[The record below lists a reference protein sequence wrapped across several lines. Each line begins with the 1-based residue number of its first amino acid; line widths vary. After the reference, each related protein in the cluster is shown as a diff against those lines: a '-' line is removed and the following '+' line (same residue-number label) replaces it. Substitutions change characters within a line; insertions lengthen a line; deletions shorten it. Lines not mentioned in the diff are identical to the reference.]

1 MEKNDIVE
9 KIKKLFKDNKNLS
22 NLVAIILVLVF
33 ILIAVNIF
41 KPRLTASNAS
51 LNNTSNTEDKNSKAA
66 SDSTD
71 ETYEAEQKQQLIT
84 ILKKIEGCGNVD
96 CMLTFSSGEVKV
108 PAYDETKQNNVTE
121 EKDKD
126 GGKRT
131 TTQNN
136 NNSKVVMSNKNGD
149 NEPFILETQKPKV
162 TGVVVVAEGAKDGKV
177 KTNIEKAVIN
187 LYDLPANKVNVYS
200 MK

>member
-1 MEKNDIVE
+1 MDKNDILE
-9 KIKKLFKDNKNLS
+9 RIKKVFKDNKILS
-22 NLVAIILVLVF
+22 NITAIILVLIF
-33 ILIAVNIF
+33 ILIAINIF
-41 KPRLTASNAS
+41 KPKLSTTTMSSNKGDNKKES
-51 LNNTSNTEDKNSKAA
+51 SNVKSEETS
-66 SDSTD
+66 
-71 ETYEAEQKQQLIT
+71 YEEEQKQQHVA

-121 EKDKD
+121 ENDKD

-131 TTQNN
+131 TTQNSD
-136 NNSKVVMSNKNGD
+136 NSKVVMSNKDGG

-162 TGVVVVAEGAKDGKV
+162 VGVIVVADGAKDGRV
-177 KTNIEKAVIN
+177 KADIEKAVIN

>member
-1 MEKNDIVE
+1 MDKNEVIE
-9 KIKKLFKDNKNLS
+9 KIKKIFKDNKNFS
-22 NLVAIILVLVF
+22 NLAAIILVLIF
-33 ILIAVNIF
+33 ILIAFNIF
-41 KPRLTASNAS
+41 KPKLSTATMAA
-51 LNNTSNTEDKNSKAA
+51 NNTDSKNGNTNSNVEEVS
-66 SDSTD
+66 
-71 ETYEAEQKQQLIT
+71 YEEEQKEQLVA

-121 EKDKD
+121 ENDKD

-131 TTQNN
+131 TTQQSD
-136 NNSKVVMSNKNGD
+136 NSKVVMSNKDGG

-162 TGVVVVAEGAKDGKV
+162 VGVIVVADGAKDGKV
-177 KTNIEKAVIN
+177 KADIERAVIN

>member
-1 MEKNDIVE
+1 MDKKDIIE
-9 KIKKLFKDNKNLS
+9 KIKKVFNDNKNFS
-22 NLVAIILVLVF
+22 NIAAIILVLIF
-33 ILIAVNIF
+33 ILIAINIL
-41 KPRLTASNAS
+41 KPKLTTATMASNNINS
-51 LNNTSNTEDKNSKAA
+51 ENENSKSKAEKA
-66 SDSTD
+66 S
-71 ETYEAEQKQQLIT
+71 YEEEQKEQLVS

-121 EKDKD
+121 ENDKD

-131 TTQNN
+131 TTQNSD
-136 NNSKVVMSNKNGD
+136 NSKVVMSNKDGS

-162 TGVVVVAEGAKDGKV
+162 VGVVVVADGAKDVRV
-177 KTNIEKAVIN
+177 KADIEKAVIN

>member
-1 MEKNDIVE
+1 MDKNDITE
-9 KIKKLFKDNKNLS
+9 KIKKIFKDNKNLS
-22 NLVAIILVLVF
+22 NLVAIILVLIF

-41 KPRLTASNAS
+41 KPRLTSVTAG
-51 LNNTSNTEDKNSKAA
+51 LNSSNTSNNNEISPKEVS
-66 SDSTD
+66 
-71 ETYEAEQKQQLIT
+71 YEEEQKKQLIE
-84 ILKKIEGCGNVD
+84 ILKKIDGCGNVD

-121 EKDKD
+121 ENDKD

-136 NNSKVVMSNKNGD
+136 DNSKVVMSNKNGD
-149 NEPFILETQKPKV
+149 SEPFILETQKPKV
-162 TGVVVVAEGAKDGKV
+162 TGVVVVAEGAKEGKV
-177 KTNIEKAVIN
+177 KSDIEKAVTN

>member
-1 MEKNDIVE
+1 MDKNDILE
-9 KIKKLFKDNKNLS
+9 RIKKVFKDNKNLS
-22 NLVAIILVLVF
+22 NITAIILVLIF
-33 ILIAVNIF
+33 ILIAINIF
-41 KPRLTASNAS
+41 KPKLSTTTMSSNNGDNKKES
-51 LNNTSNTEDKNSKAA
+51 SNVKSEETS
-66 SDSTD
+66 
-71 ETYEAEQKQQLIT
+71 YEEEQKQQLVA

-121 EKDKD
+121 ENDKD

-131 TTQNN
+131 TTQNSD
-136 NNSKVVMSNKNGD
+136 NSKVVMSNKDGG

-162 TGVVVVAEGAKDGKV
+162 VGVIVVADGAKDGRV
-177 KTNIEKAVIN
+177 KADIEKAVIN

>member
-1 MEKNDIVE
+1 MDKNEVIE
-9 KIKKLFKDNKNLS
+9 KIKKIFKDNKNFS
-22 NLVAIILVLVF
+22 NLAAIILVLIF
-33 ILIAVNIF
+33 ILIAFNIF
-41 KPRLTASNAS
+41 KPKLSTATMAA
-51 LNNTSNTEDKNSKAA
+51 NNTDSKNGNTNSNVEEVS
-66 SDSTD
+66 
-71 ETYEAEQKQQLIT
+71 YEEEQKEQLVA

-121 EKDKD
+121 ENDKD

-131 TTQNN
+131 TTQQSD
-136 NNSKVVMSNKNGD
+136 NSKVVMSNKDGG

-162 TGVVVVAEGAKDGKV
+162 VGVIVVADGAKDGKV
-177 KTNIEKAVIN
+177 KADIEKAVIN

>member
-1 MEKNDIVE
+1 MDTEDILE
-9 KIKKLFKDNKNLS
+9 RIKKIFKDNKSLS
-22 NLVAIILVLVF
+22 NIMAIILVLIF
-33 ILIAVNIF
+33 ILIAINIF
-41 KPRLTASNAS
+41 KPKLSTTTMMP
-51 LNNTSNTEDKNSKAA
+51 NNNGSSKKEEPNSK
-66 SDSTD
+66 TE
-71 ETYEAEQKQQLIT
+71 ETSYEEEQKQQLVA

-121 EKDKD
+121 ENDKD
-126 GGKRT
+126 GGTRT
-131 TTQNN
+131 TTQKSD
-136 NNSKVVMSNKNGD
+136 NSKVVMSNKDGG

-162 TGVVVVAEGAKDGKV
+162 VGVVVVADGARDGRV
-177 KTNIEKAVIN
+177 KADIEKAVIN

>member
-1 MEKNDIVE
+1 MDKNDILE
-9 KIKKLFKDNKNLS
+9 RIKKVFKDNKNLS
-22 NLVAIILVLVF
+22 NITAIILVLIF
-33 ILIAVNIF
+33 ILIAINIF
-41 KPRLTASNAS
+41 KPKLSTTTMSSNNGDNKKES
-51 LNNTSNTEDKNSKAA
+51 SNVKSEETS
-66 SDSTD
+66 
-71 ETYEAEQKQQLIT
+71 YEEEQKQQLVA

-121 EKDKD
+121 ENDKD

-131 TTQNN
+131 TTQNSD
-136 NNSKVVMSNKNGD
+136 NSKVVMSNKDGG

-162 TGVVVVAEGAKDGKV
+162 VGVIVVADGAKDGRV
-177 KTNIEKAVIN
+177 TSDIEKAVIN

>member
-1 MEKNDIVE
+1 MDKNDILE
-9 KIKKLFKDNKNLS
+9 RIKKVFKDNKNLS
-22 NLVAIILVLVF
+22 NITAIILVLIF
-33 ILIAVNIF
+33 ILIAINIF
-41 KPRLTASNAS
+41 KPKLSTTTMSSNNRDNKKES
-51 LNNTSNTEDKNSKAA
+51 SNVKSEETS
-66 SDSTD
+66 
-71 ETYEAEQKQQLIT
+71 YEEEQKQQLVA

-121 EKDKD
+121 ENDKD

-131 TTQNN
+131 TTQNSD
-136 NNSKVVMSNKNGD
+136 NSKVVMSNKDGG

-162 TGVVVVAEGAKDGKV
+162 VGVIVVADGAKDGRV
-177 KTNIEKAVIN
+177 KADIEKAVIN

>member
-1 MEKNDIVE
+1 MDKNEVIE
-9 KIKKLFKDNKNLS
+9 KIKKIFKDNKNFS
-22 NLVAIILVLVF
+22 NLAAIILVLIF
-33 ILIAVNIF
+33 ILIAFNIF
-41 KPRLTASNAS
+41 KPKLSTATMAANNTDNKSGNTNSNAEEVS
-51 LNNTSNTEDKNSKAA
+51 
-66 SDSTD
+66 
-71 ETYEAEQKQQLIT
+71 YEEEQKEQLVA

-121 EKDKD
+121 ENDKD

-131 TTQNN
+131 TTQQSD
-136 NNSKVVMSNKNGD
+136 NSKVVMSNKDGG

-162 TGVVVVAEGAKDGKV
+162 VGVIVVADGAKDGKV
-177 KTNIEKAVIN
+177 KADIEKAVIN

>member
-1 MEKNDIVE
+1 MDKKDIIE
-9 KIKKLFKDNKNLS
+9 KIKKVFNDNKNFS
-22 NLVAIILVLVF
+22 NIAAIILVLIF
-33 ILIAVNIF
+33 ILIAINIL
-41 KPRLTASNAS
+41 KPKLTTATMASNNINS
-51 LNNTSNTEDKNSKAA
+51 ENENLKSKAEKA
-66 SDSTD
+66 S
-71 ETYEAEQKQQLIT
+71 YEEEQKEQLVS

-121 EKDKD
+121 ENDKD

-131 TTQNN
+131 TTQNSD
-136 NNSKVVMSNKNGD
+136 NSKVVMSNKDGS

-162 TGVVVVAEGAKDGKV
+162 VGVVVVADGAKDVRV
-177 KTNIEKAVIN
+177 KADIEKAVIN